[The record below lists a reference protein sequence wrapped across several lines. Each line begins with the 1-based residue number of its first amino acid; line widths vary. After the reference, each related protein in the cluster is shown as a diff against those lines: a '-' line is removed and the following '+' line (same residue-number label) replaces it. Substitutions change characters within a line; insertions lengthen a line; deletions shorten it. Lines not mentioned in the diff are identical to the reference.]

1 MRAFDAEKVLL
12 NVRQATTEDLLD
24 RVTVYREGMELE
36 AITIIE
42 RELRDRGV
50 TPEEIDAHRERARQ
64 EVLMGPDGVAAKCSF
79 CQRPAVTAGWT
90 MHRLWGKIPLF
101 PRHFRYCKDHA
112 PQ

>member
-12 NVRQATTEDLLD
+12 NVRQATTEDLLE
-24 RVTVYREGMELE
+24 RVTVYREGMEPE
-36 AITIIE
+36 AVAIIE

-50 TPEEIDAHRERARQ
+50 TPDEINVYRESARQ
-64 EVLMGPDGVAAKCSF
+64 EVLMDPEGVAAKCSF
-79 CQRPAVTAGWT
+79 CEHPAVTAGWT

-101 PRHFRYCKDHA
+101 PRHLRYCKDHA